1 MCEIFIRASEQSY
14 APETRSLRLHGV
26 ATSLRLEQLFWQ
38 VLEEIAGRDGMRV
51 TQLIERLYDELIEY
65 RGQAA
70 NFTSFLRVCC
80 LRYQLLQAEGRIPL
94 DAAVPI
100 RSLNAKAVLEGLPAT
115 LYDAQRCL
123 PATRGRLI
131 PTQRK
136 GPDHLIG
143 PFRCLAIAP
152 ASAAGLGLRQRDFAL
167 HDAADAY
174 RVANARELAL

>member
-14 APETRSLRLHGV
+14 APETRSPAYGV

-115 LYDAQRCL
+115 LYDAPPPSR
-123 PATRGRLI
+123 RR
-131 PTQRK
+131 
-136 GPDHLIG
+136 
-143 PFRCLAIAP
+143 
-152 ASAAGLGLRQRDFAL
+152 AAA
-167 HDAADAY
+167 
-174 RVANARELAL
+174 

>member
-1 MCEIFIRASEQSY
+1 MCEIFIRASEVLC
-14 APETRSLRLHGV
+14 AGNVRCACGV

-94 DAAVPI
+94 DAAVPS
-100 RSLNAKAVLEGLPAT
+100 RSLNARPCWRACPPRSMTRSRCPPG
-115 LYDAQRCL
+115 DAR
-123 PATRGRLI
+123 PDPDAK
-131 PTQRK
+131 K
-136 GPDHLIG
+136 GPIPDRAR
-143 PFRCLAIAP
+143 FRLWRLRRP
-152 ASAAGLGLRQRDFAL
+152 QPPGWSLRQRDFAL

-174 RVANARELAL
+174 ASPMRELAL

>member
-70 NFTSFLRVCC
+70 NPSCACAACATSCC
-80 LRYQLLQAEGRIPL
+80 RP
-94 DAAVPI
+94 
-100 RSLNAKAVLEGLPAT
+100 
-115 LYDAQRCL
+115 
-123 PATRGRLI
+123 
-131 PTQRK
+131 
-136 GPDHLIG
+136 
-143 PFRCLAIAP
+143 
-152 ASAAGLGLRQRDFAL
+152 
-167 HDAADAY
+167 
-174 RVANARELAL
+174 RVAFRWTRRCRSARSTPGRAGGPARHAL